1 MYSHLLSAIIPFYL
15 CASILF
21 SLYTPLEAKTKEN
34 RYSYEV
40 AACLMFYNEAYY
52 LKEWLE
58 YHKLIG
64 IEHFYL
70 FDNGSTDHFMEIL
83 EPYIRSGEVELYHY
97 PQRGENQ
104 QEHNHIQCNI
114 IYTRALELARGKAKW
129 LAIIDADEF
138 IYPVRGKSLPKILK
152 LYKDAGGLYV
162 DYLFF
167 GTAHVEQV
175 PQDKL
180 ILESLNLCAD
190 KPKAFGKSIVRP
202 ERVSHCTDPHRMWYH
217 PPYFHVDTSFNTF
230 DWTPS
235 DTSEDILLLFH
246 YYLGDKDHAM
256 NVTFPRRKRWIG
268 IQPDSYLESCEWMNA
283 RLNTSMQRF
292 VPALRKKIFSSH
304 QPS

>member
-1 MYSHLLSAIIPFYL
+1 MKTRVLSMKSWIFLALMFCIGFPPPL
-15 CASILF
+15 QAKHNEEK
-21 SLYTPLEAKTKEN
+21 YT
-34 RYSYEV
+34 YEV
-40 AACLMFYNEAYY
+40 AACLMFFNEAYY

-70 FDNGSTDHFMEIL
+70 FDNGSTDNYMDIL
-83 EPYIRSGEVELYHY
+83 EPYVRSGDVELYHH

-104 QEHNHIQCNI
+104 QEHNYIQCNV
-114 IYTRALELARGKAKW
+114 IYNQALELARGKAKW

-152 LYKDAGGLYV
+152 MYKDAGGVYV

-167 GTAHVEQV
+167 GTSHIEKV

-180 ILESLNLCAD
+180 ILECLNRCD
-190 KPKAFGKSIVRP
+190 EKPKAFGKSIVRP
-202 ERVSHCTDPHRMWYH
+202 ERVSHSTDPHRMWYH
-217 PPYFHVDTSFNTF
+217 PPYFHVDTNFNTF

-235 DTSEDILLLFH
+235 ETSEDTLLLFH
-246 YYLGDKDHAM
+246 YYTGDIDHAM

-268 IQPDSYLESCEWMNA
+268 IQADSYLQNLENMNA
-283 RLNTSMQRF
+283 CENNSMKRF
-292 VPALRKKIFSSH
+292 VPALRKRIFK
-304 QPS
+304 